1 MWPKAVPAPA
11 WFVAA
16 LIPML
21 GSQIVRLHQRDPA
34 SWIFWDHAGRFGGL
48 AILAAIPSARAVAIR
63 RERRQI
69 AFWKVTLWIVGIV
82 LVDYFAGAWIRST
95 INILFPATALGGYP
109 ALTGWLYWFD
119 LAFGLVLVAYS
130 EEVLFRRCARHIFR
144 SYLGDRYVMV
154 LITSVLFGGYHW
166 WTGLG
171 NIAEATFVGVL
182 LMLLLQRSGALW
194 PPVVA
199 HYLSDLAA
207 FA

>member
-1 MWPKAVPAPA
+1 MAEGRSCAGLVCGGAHPDAGIADR
-11 WFVAA
+11 A
-16 LIPML
+16 LTSARSCILDFL
-21 GSQIVRLHQRDPA
+21 GLRRTFRRAGNPGCYSFGSRRRDPA
-34 SWIFWDHAGRFGGL
+34 GATANSL
-48 AILAAIPSARAVAIR
+48 LESY
-63 RERRQI
+63 
-69 AFWKVTLWIVGIV
+69 
-82 LVDYFAGAWIRST
+82 LVDRRHCPRHFAGAWIRST

>member
-21 GSQIVRLHQRDPA
+21 GSQILRLHQHDPA
-34 SWIFWDHAGRFGGL
+34 SWILCDYAGRIGGL
-48 AILAAIPSARAVAIR
+48 AILTAIPSARAVAFR
-63 RERRQI
+63 RERRQL
-69 AFWKVTLWIVGIV
+69 ALWKVALWIVSIV
-82 LVDYFAGAWIRST
+82 LADYFAGAWIRST
-95 INILFPATALGGYP
+95 INALFPATALGGYP

-119 LAFGLVLVAYS
+119 IAFGLALVACS
-130 EEVLFRRCARHIFR
+130 EEVIFRRCARHVFR
-144 SYLGDRYVMV
+144 SYLGDRYLLV
-154 LITSVLFGGYHW
+154 LITSMLFGGYHW
-166 WTGLG
+166 WTSLG

-194 PPVVA
+194 PVVVA
-199 HYLSDLAA
+199 HYLSNVTA